1 MRVLHLST
9 WKAHCGPADG
19 TASLVAAL
27 ADLSVESEVFPL
39 EVNALRYSTSDEF
52 RAQMTRFADKA
63 ADFDLVLVQHEFGLF
78 CGSGGLRESIL
89 HFGHLL
95 SALEAAGR
103 PVAVVFHTSPSFHS
117 LTADPAHSG
126 DAASNLF
133 SALQSYGRRWRS
145 RRLAAQLSTLWKSR
159 VVPHFS
165 GKPGGFRGLALA
177 RHVRLGLVGSG
188 CVSDAVTLWPRGIVD
203 RHRAALSI
211 DPAKAKA
218 ALGISSDSV
227 LLTIFG
233 FIGEYKGHLL
243 AVQALKN
250 LPPRYHLVVLGGT
263 NINYPSDRTLDAML
277 AAWEGEDP
285 RRLIVTGYAQGGT
298 IDRYHAGTDICLAP
312 FRPNFHSGSGS
323 ICWSL
328 SSGRPTIASN
338 IPAFAEIQE
347 QADCLLLCTPDA
359 PRELAWQI
367 ENLAGNPAL
376 QKRLAQNALEFVASH
391 SWSRAATM
399 LLDIHAEMTG
409 GSQMTIPFPAARRE
423 PLRKAA

>member
-9 WKAHCGPADG
+9 WKARCGPADG
-19 TASLVAAL
+19 AASLVKAL

-52 RAQMTRFADKA
+52 RAEMDRFAEKTA
-63 ADFDLVLVQHEFGLF
+63 GFELVLVQHEFGLF

-95 SALEAAGR
+95 SALKAAGR
-103 PVAVVFHTSPSFHS
+103 SVAVVFHTSPSFPG
-117 LTADPAHSG
+117 LTADAAHSA

-145 RRLAAQLSTLWKSR
+145 RRLAAWLSSLWRSR
-159 VVPHFS
+159 VTPHFS

-188 CVSDAVTLWPRGIVD
+188 CAPDAVTLWPRGIVD
-203 RHRAALSI
+203 RDRAALSL

-218 ALGISSDSV
+218 ALGIASDSV

-233 FIGEYKGHLL
+233 FIGGYKGHLV

-250 LPPRYHLVVLGGT
+250 LPPRYHLAVLGGT

-285 RRLIVTGYAQGGT
+285 RRLIVTGYAQRET
-298 IDRYHAGTDICLAP
+298 IDRYHAATDICVAP

-328 SSGRPTIASN
+328 SSGKPTIASN

-347 QADCLLLCTPDA
+347 EADCLLLCTPEA

-367 ENLAGNPAL
+367 ENLAGNLAL
-376 QKRLAQNALEFVASH
+376 QRRLAQNALEFVARH
-391 SWSRAATM
+391 CWSRAATK

-409 GSQMTIPFPAARRE
+409 GNRPTIPFPGAPRE
-423 PLRKAA
+423 ALPKAA